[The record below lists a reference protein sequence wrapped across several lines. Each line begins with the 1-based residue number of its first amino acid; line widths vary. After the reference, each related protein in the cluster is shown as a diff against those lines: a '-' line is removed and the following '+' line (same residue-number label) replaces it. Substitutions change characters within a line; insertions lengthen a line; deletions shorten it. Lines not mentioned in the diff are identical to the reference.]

1 MVGYLTNFARTG
13 NPNGDGL
20 PVWETAQSSG
30 QSLWLDTSELT
41 MADVDEEI

>member
-13 NPNGDGL
+13 DPNGDGL

-30 QSLWLDTSELT
+30 QSLWLDTSELV
-41 MADVDEEI
+41 MADVDEEV